1 VRSKHRRLAASA
13 RLLAGLFVAGTG
25 TAAASP
31 PPTPPP
37 ALPLVSIDRACEL
50 IGGRLRSVDTA
61 HCQSL
66 GFTAEAASRLSFPLL
81 YRDYLPRPE
90 QKDPPRVLL
99 IGGIHGDELTSVSIT
114 FQWMQRLEQERLQP
128 FHWRIIPSANP
139 DGLLTLPSRR
149 MNLRGVDLNRNFPTR
164 DWESGAIRYWAQRT
178 GRDPRRFPGAGALS
192 EPESRWLTQQI
203 EAFAPHAIIS
213 VHAPYGV
220 LDYDGPEQPPERF
233 GVLRL
238 NQLGTYPGSLG
249 NYAGIDLKLPVITL
263 ELPHA
268 GIMPTQTQSQRIWT
282 DMLNWLG
289 ENLPVRRRSAPVW
302 HPPLLPA
309 PAPADRP

>member
-1 VRSKHRRLAASA
+1 VRSKPRGGLPA
-13 RLLAGLFVAGTG
+13 RLLAGLFVALALPAG
-25 TAAASP
+25 ANAPA
-31 PPTPPP
+31 
-37 ALPLVSIDRACEL
+37 ALPLVTVDRACEL
-50 IGGRLRSVDTA
+50 IGGRLRSVEVA

-66 GFTAEAASRLSFPLL
+66 DLKADAASRLGFPLL
-81 YRDYLPRPE
+81 YRDYLPRPARE
-90 QKDPPRVLL
+90 NPPRVLL

-149 MNLRGVDLNRNFPTR
+149 MNLRGVDLNRNFPTQ
-164 DWESGAIRYWAQRT
+164 DWQTRATRYWAERT
-178 GRDPRRFPGAGALS
+178 CRDPRRFPGADALS
-192 EPESRWLTQQI
+192 EPESRWLTEQI
-203 EAFAPHAIIS
+203 LSFDPQAIIS

-220 LDYDGPEQPPERF
+220 LDYDGPQSPPQRF

-282 DMLNWLG
+282 DMLSWLG
-289 ENLPVRRRSAPVW
+289 ENLPPRRVEAAAW
-302 HPPLLPA
+302 HPPLRQLPA
-309 PAPADRP
+309 SADRP